1 MATTTL
7 EIDMI
12 RRVVFYE
19 DLSTPL
25 KELLKITADYVHSP
39 TYITYIDMLEAYYFV
54 LKSPTIYKE
63 ELCELRESYSDM
75 LWGSLAVLNEI
86 GD

>member
-1 MATTTL
+1 MATTML
-7 EIDMI
+7 ETEVV

-19 DLSTPL
+19 DLSRPL
-25 KELLKITADYVHSP
+25 KELLKITAFPIQSP
-39 TYITYIDMLEAYYFV
+39 TYVAYIDMLEAYHFV
-54 LKSPTIYKE
+54 LKFPTIYKE